1 MEVAQTAGMSRFQVL
16 QERSRDAAVHLRRH
30 HEGGGDMT
38 VEKGTVRL
46 LGVAF
51 LVVFVASTLSGALP
65 NAATGQD
72 LARYRGA

>member
-1 MEVAQTAGMSRFQVL
+1 
-16 QERSRDAAVHLRRH
+16 
-30 HEGGGDMT
+30 MT

-46 LGVAF
+46 LGAAF